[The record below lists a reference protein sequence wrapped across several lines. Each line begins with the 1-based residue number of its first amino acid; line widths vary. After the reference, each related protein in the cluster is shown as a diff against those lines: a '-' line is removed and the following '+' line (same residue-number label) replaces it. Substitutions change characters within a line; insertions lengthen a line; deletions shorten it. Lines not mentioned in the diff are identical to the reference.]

1 MLRAFAMYF
10 FLKAFHVPAG
20 LDDAALA
27 LVAGSLSTL
36 LPFTPGGVGPQQA
49 LLVYM
54 FNGVASRSAVL
65 SFSVGTQVAVTVS
78 NAVVGFTCM
87 AVMLKRAPWRTGVPT
102 GTDGAAVAKPGA

>member
-1 MLRAFAMYF
+1 MYF

-54 FNGVASRSAVL
+54 FNGVASSRRCSRSA
-65 SFSVGTQVAVTVS
+65 S
-78 NAVVGFTCM
+78 
-87 AVMLKRAPWRTGVPT
+87 APRSP
-102 GTDGAAVAKPGA
+102 